1 MILSRALNIDAP
13 HSAPVKGVMAAG
25 HRPGPV
31 GADGSDGPNPLIP
44 VLTGVV
50 VAILRGGNLAL

>member
-31 GADGSDGPNPLIP
+31 GAEVRTAPIPLF
-44 VLTGVV
+44 
-50 VAILRGGNLAL
+50 RC